1 LRISIQTPYAH
12 IAIDAGGEE
21 EGVRGCGGGGGGG
34 GEAVYGTCVAVE
46 DGEGGA
52 RDGRGG

>member
-1 LRISIQTPYAH
+1 MSIQTPYAH

-21 EGVRGCGGGGGGG
+21 EEVRGCGGGGGGGG